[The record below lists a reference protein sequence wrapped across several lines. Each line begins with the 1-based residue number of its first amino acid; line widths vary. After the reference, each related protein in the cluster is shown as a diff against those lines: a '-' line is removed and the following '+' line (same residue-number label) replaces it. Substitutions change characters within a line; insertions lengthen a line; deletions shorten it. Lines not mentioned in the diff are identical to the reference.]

1 LLGSVIN
8 ARMSFMM
15 DEKQETILD
24 ACRVNNR
31 AAQKEIYEFYYAF
44 VFSIVRRY
52 VGSFEESKEV
62 TNDVFFKIFTKIY
75 QYQRGTN
82 FKGWI
87 TQLAKRVAIDKY
99 RSDLNKIKTS
109 EHEEIPDTS
118 ERFDI
123 QWLNKMDIED
133 KILLIQKLS
142 PAYRLVFNLYVL
154 EQFSHEE
161 IANLLQ
167 ISTGTSKSNLAKAR
181 LQLKALM
188 IKYQYV

>member
-1 LLGSVIN
+1 
-8 ARMSFMM
+8 
-15 DEKQETILD
+15 
-24 ACRVNNR
+24 
-31 AAQKEIYEFYYAF
+31 
-44 VFSIVRRY
+44 
-52 VGSFEESKEV
+52 VGSFEESREV
-62 TNDVFFKIFTKIY
+62 TNDVFFKIFTKINLY
-75 QYQRGTN
+75 QPGTN

-87 TQLAKRVAIDKY
+87 TQIAKRVAIDKY
-99 RSDLNKIKTS
+99 RGDLNKINIG
-109 EHEEIPDTS
+109 EHDEIPDTS

-123 QWLNKMDIED
+123 QWLNKIDVEE

-142 PAYRLVFNLYVL
+142 PAYRIVFNLFVL

-181 LQLKALM
+181 LQLKSLM

>member
-1 LLGSVIN
+1 MI
-8 ARMSFMM
+8 
-15 DEKQETILD
+15 DEKLEKALNS
-24 ACRVNNR
+24 CRVDNR
-31 AAQKEIYEFYYAF
+31 AAQKEIYECYYGF

-62 TNDVFFKIFTKIY
+62 TNDVFFKIFTKINLY
-75 QYQRGTN
+75 QQCTN

-99 RSDLNKIKTS
+99 RADLNKIKTR
-109 EHEEIPDTS
+109 EKDEIPDTS

-123 QWLNKMDIED
+123 QWLNKMDVEE

-142 PAYRLVFNLYVL
+142 PAYRLVFNLYVI
-154 EQFSHEE
+154 EQLSHEE
-161 IANLLQ
+161 IAQLLN

-181 LQLKALM
+181 IQLKALM

>member
-1 LLGSVIN
+1 MI
-8 ARMSFMM
+8 
-15 DEKQETILD
+15 DEKLEKVLNS
-24 ACRVNNR
+24 CRVDNR
-31 AAQKEIYEFYYAF
+31 AAQKEIYEFYYGF
-44 VFSIVRRY
+44 VFSIVRRF

-62 TNDVFFKIFTKIY
+62 TNDVFFKIFTKINFY
-75 QYQRGTN
+75 QQGTN

-99 RSDLNKIKTS
+99 RADLNKIKTS
-109 EHEEIPDTS
+109 EKDEIPDTS
-118 ERFDI
+118 ERFDT
-123 QWLNKMDIED
+123 QWLNKMDIEE

-142 PAYRLVFNLYVL
+142 PAYRLVFNLYVI

-161 IANLLQ
+161 IAQLLN

-181 LQLKALM
+181 MQLKALM

>member
-1 LLGSVIN
+1 MI
-8 ARMSFMM
+8 
-15 DEKQETILD
+15 DEKLEKVLNS
-24 ACRVNNR
+24 CRIDNR
-31 AAQKEIYEFYYAF
+31 AAQKEIYEFYYGF

-62 TNDVFFKIFTKIY
+62 TNDVFFKIFTKINLY
-75 QYQRGTN
+75 KQGTN
-82 FKGWI
+82 FKAWI

-99 RSDLNKIKTS
+99 RADLNKIKTS
-109 EHEEIPDTS
+109 EKDEIPDTS

-123 QWLNKMDIED
+123 QWLNKMDIEE

-142 PAYRLVFNLYVL
+142 PAYRLVFNLYVI
-154 EQFSHEE
+154 EQLSHEE
-161 IANLLQ
+161 IAQLLN

-181 LQLKALM
+181 IQLKALM

>member
-1 LLGSVIN
+1 MI
-8 ARMSFMM
+8 
-15 DEKQETILD
+15 DEKLEKVLNG
-24 ACRVNNR
+24 CRVDNR
-31 AAQKEIYEFYYAF
+31 AAQKEIYEFYYGF

-62 TNDVFFKIFTKIY
+62 TNDVFFKIFTKINLY
-75 QYQRGTN
+75 QQSTN

-99 RSDLNKIKTS
+99 RADLNKIKTS
-109 EHEEIPDTS
+109 EKDEIPDTS

-123 QWLNKMDIED
+123 QWLNKMDIEE

-142 PAYRLVFNLYVL
+142 PAYRLVFNLYVI

-161 IANLLQ
+161 IAQLLN

-181 LQLKALM
+181 IQLKALM

>member
-1 LLGSVIN
+1 MI
-8 ARMSFMM
+8 
-15 DEKQETILD
+15 DEKLEKVLNS
-24 ACRVNNR
+24 CRVDNR
-31 AAQKEIYEFYYAF
+31 AAQKEIYEFYYGF
-44 VFSIVRRY
+44 VFSIVRRF

-62 TNDVFFKIFTKIY
+62 TNDVFFKIFTKINFY
-75 QYQRGTN
+75 QQGTN

-99 RSDLNKIKTS
+99 RADLNKIKTS
-109 EHEEIPDTS
+109 EKDEIPDTS
-118 ERFDI
+118 ERFDA
-123 QWLNKMDIED
+123 QWLNKMDIEE

-142 PAYRLVFNLYVL
+142 PAYRLVFNLYVI

-161 IANLLQ
+161 IAQLLN

-181 LQLKALM
+181 MQLKALM